1 MWLSPSEAV
10 DARAHVGGSNPQT
23 FTFRGPVPS
32 ACTLVSALSVT
43 SRVAASR
50 LENTA
55 TSMPRSVVSSDQPE
69 SSLAM
74 PGRGVVDV
82 GA

>member
-1 MWLSPSEAV
+1 VE
-10 DARAHVGGSNPQT
+10 ARAHVGGSNPQT

-32 ACTLVSALSVT
+32 ACTLVSALGET
-43 SRVAASR
+43 SRVAPSR
-50 LENTA
+50 LENPA
-55 TSMPRSVVSSDQPE
+55 ASLPRSVVSSDQPE

-74 PGRGVVDV
+74 PGRGVVHV